1 MIDNHFVIISLSVM
15 FTMVGEWWK
24 LANSNVNPLVLP
36 VLLDN
41 EKSTEP
47 EQCSDMFLT
56 VYHSNKPKSSALAS

>member
-1 MIDNHFVIISLSVM
+1 M

-24 LANSNVNPLVLP
+24 LANSDVNPLVLP

-41 EKSTEP
+41 DNEMSTEP

-56 VYHSNKPKSSALAS
+56 VYHSS